1 MSTPFSIPLRGH
13 ISISRILIPV
23 LILLFAIPAQAET
36 AAYVKNSKFFD
47 ETVMPDEPGP
57 DSSVREITGYVTGKG
72 SVLPNVRVAVKDSSR
87 ETITDEKGFYN
98 IKAAKGEILVF
109 SHLGLKSMEIIVE
122 DVTRSLDVSLV
133 RESRMLSEVK
143 LNASGN
149 SVDVPDEF
157 DSYYGKVDRKKL
169 GFSSNYLAGKDLN
182 LAGVDLVDALRGKIP
197 GYQVYNVNMEQ
208 RVQLRNSGGPALW
221 EIDGVLFEGEPPY
234 VDLNNIESINVIK
247 SPGGI
252 ARYGALGSGGVIIV
266 RTLDKA
272 LGQKVPQKIN
282 FSTGTNL
289 NLYKKDAV
297 SFANQSYVKPS
308 YYNALQGFTSSEE
321 TLESFEKFLPVY
333 KDDATFYLDYA
344 RQLMEKE
351 SDKEASMKVLNA
363 MQENLFYDPVGLKSL
378 AYFYQ
383 EKDMDVEA
391 LRAYLRVLSL
401 RPEYSQSYRDL
412 ASTYRSIGMIENSW
426 NYYMY
431 YLNKVKTLGGS
442 SIGETIYHEMEEIH
456 YRMPKGFRPKEA
468 FISKNPLKDVPKDLR
483 MIFEWDNS
491 EAEFELEF
499 VNPQG
504 QAYSF
509 IHTYEYNDEQINDEK
524 TRGYSSREYIIDQL
538 DQNGWLV
545 NLTYFG
551 NKSNKPTY
559 LKVTE
564 IRNWARKGQN
574 EKVSVL
580 KLVEKNKKFQLV
592 KI

>member
-1 MSTPFSIPLRGH
+1 MSTPLSPALQGRTH
-13 ISISRILIPV
+13 IRRLLIPV
-23 LILLFAIPAQAET
+23 LFLFLCIPVQANT
-36 AAYVKNSKFFD
+36 IPNMSMDSLTD
-47 ETVMPDEPGP
+47 ESHRN
-57 DSSVREITGYVTGKG
+57 SSVREITGYVTRQGTR
-72 SVLPNVRVAVKDSSR
+72 LPNALVSVKNSSR
-87 ETITDEKGFYN
+87 ETLTDKEGFYN
-98 IKAAKGEILVF
+98 ISAASGEVLVF

-122 DVTRSLDVSLV
+122 DVTRKLDVSLV
-133 RESRMLSEVK
+133 KGSRMLSEVK

-157 DSYYGKVDRKKL
+157 DSNYGKVDRKKL
-169 GFSSNYLAGKDLN
+169 GFSSNYLAGENLN
-182 LAGVDLVDALRGKIP
+182 LAGIDLVDALRGKIP
-197 GYQVYNVNMEQ
+197 GYRVYQMNNQQ
-208 RVQLRNSGGPALW
+208 RAQLRLGGGPALW
-221 EIDGVLFEGEPPY
+221 EIDGVLFEREPPY
-234 VDLNNIESINVIK
+234 IDLTTIESINVIR

-252 ARYGALGSGGVIIV
+252 ARYGSLGSGGVIIV
-266 RTLDKA
+266 RTIDKA
-272 LGQKVPQKIN
+272 MRQRSPQKIN
-282 FSTGTNL
+282 VSSGTNK
-289 NLYKKDAV
+289 NFYNKDAV

-308 YYNALQGFTSSEE
+308 YQKSLEGFSSNEE
-321 TLESFEKFLPVY
+321 TLESFEKFLPIY
-333 KDDATFYLDYA
+333 KEDATFYLDYA
-344 RQLMEKE
+344 RHLMKKE
-351 SDKEASMKVLNA
+351 NDKEASFKVLDA
-363 MQENLFYDPVGLKSL
+363 MQDNLFYDPVGLKSL

-383 EKDMDVEA
+383 EQDMDVEA
-391 LRAYLRVLSL
+391 LRVYLRVLSL
-401 RPEYSQSYRDL
+401 RPEYAQSYRDL

-431 YLNKVKTLGGS
+431 YLNKVKSLGGS
-442 SIGETIYHEMEEIH
+442 SIGETIYHEMEEIF
-456 YRMPKGFRPKEA
+456 YRMPKGFRPKES
-468 FISKNPLKDVPKDLR
+468 FVSKNPLKDVPKDLR

-538 DQNGWLV
+538 DKNGWLV

-574 EKVSVL
+574 EKVSVM